1 VEGQHVDIELSE
13 QQHALLGRNRNGV
26 LATAGP
32 AGSPHAAPVWY
43 LWDGAEIR
51 ISTPRT
57 TQKVRDIERDPR
69 VAFCVDDQVA
79 GEYLTLYGE
88 AVIVAD
94 ERVAELTWP
103 LLLAYMHPAE
113 ATARWERI
121 NADGSRVVIVLRPAS
136 VTGRQQVR

>member
-1 VEGQHVDIELSE
+1 
-13 QQHALLGRNRNGV
+13 
-26 LATAGP
+26 
-32 AGSPHAAPVWY
+32 
-43 LWDGAEIR
+43 
-51 ISTPRT
+51 
-57 TQKVRDIERDPR
+57 
-69 VAFCVDDQVA
+69 VDDQVA

-121 NADGSRVVIVLRPAS
+121 NAGGSRSHRPAPGERDRPLAGQVIMAS
-136 VTGRQQVR
+136 GQQTRGSGPVTAWGMAGSSGLVSGAAEPRMAAPASTAAASPKAAP